1 MTVLDVV
8 YASAPTDEVIIPTL
22 EISSSAFDTIRICNG
37 FEDHTVTLET
47 SEVVVFEASGLDIAL
62 PASDTSGQQEL
73 MFAVGDVLGAATK
86 AVQAATDAGA
96 TITAKFRPYLVSD
109 LSAPAG
115 PVFEMAVVGAQFEA
129 GMAQIT
135 CAYFDFLNTLWQ
147 RARYTASFAPGIQ
160 YL

>member
-8 YASAPTDEVIIPTL
+8 YASAPVDEVIIPTL
-22 EISSSAFDTIRICNG
+22 EIISSAFDPIRICNG

-47 SEVVVFEASGLDIAL
+47 SAVVTFEASGLDVAL
-62 PASDTSGQQEL
+62 PAKNTSGQQEL
-73 MFAVGDVLGAATK
+73 VFAVGDVMGDATR
-86 AVQAATDAGA
+86 AVIAATDAGA
-96 TITAKFRPYLVSD
+96 TITVKFRQYLLSD

-115 PVFEMAVVGAQFEA
+115 PVYEMSVVGAQFEA

-147 RARYTASFAPGIQ
+147 RARYTATFAPGIQ